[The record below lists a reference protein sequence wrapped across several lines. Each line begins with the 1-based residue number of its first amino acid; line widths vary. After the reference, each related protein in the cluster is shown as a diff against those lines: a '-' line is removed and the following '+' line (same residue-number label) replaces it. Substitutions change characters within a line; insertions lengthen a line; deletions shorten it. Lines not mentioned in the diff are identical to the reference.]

1 MSKTSNDITFTIQ
14 AGLSVDPKTFELCME
29 LIAAYAKNEG
39 LKGLNLRFT
48 EFGGYSVKPI
58 FKEETKQ

>member
-1 MSKTSNDITFTIQ
+1 MSKAKNDIAFTIQ
-14 AGLSVDPKTFELCME
+14 AGLSVDPKTFELCMG

-48 EFGGYSVKPI
+48 EFGGYL
-58 FKEETKQ
+58 

>member
-1 MSKTSNDITFTIQ
+1 MNKTNKDISVNVR
-14 AGLSVDPKTFELCME
+14 AGLSVDTRTYELCMG
-29 LIAAYAKNEG
+29 LIATYAKNEG

-58 FKEETKQ
+58 FKEEIKE

>member
-1 MSKTSNDITFTIQ
+1 MSKTANDITFNIQ
-14 AGLSVDPKTFELCME
+14 AGLSVDSKTFELCMG

>member
-1 MSKTSNDITFTIQ
+1 MSKAKDDITFTIQ
-14 AGLSVDPKTFELCME
+14 AGLSVDPKTFELCMG

-58 FKEETKQ
+58 FKEETKE